1 MWCDAYQFE
10 RTSMLDDILA
20 EYRYQ
25 LTLMEEWALLVLV
38 AHYGLIGHDKAS
50 CIDALVDHF
59 KKQLEDNA

>member
-1 MWCDAYQFE
+1 
-10 RTSMLDDILA
+10 MLDDILA